1 MISDI
6 PSHLHMLQ
14 HVHRSANFSFHR
26 YSFLLLNFFLCCHC
40 RKSFFNTE
48 NVLIL
53 GQHYHMMCLESK
65 ASILNNTFSFK
76 NLKLQMCYSSTRLTH
91 FVQSFSVSNISCGQT
106 HSPGAA
112 LQEKLSKYS
121 ERFMQQ
127 GSINFPVIRYW
138 NFYPGFQ
145 EACCQGHHHME
156 NEIRSN
162 PECWNCFKKHK
173 ISVDMDLSIGM

>member
-26 YSFLLLNFFLCCHC
+26 YSVYIYFYNYILYLYCYC

-76 NLKLQMCYSSTRLTH
+76 NLKLQMCYSFTRLTH

-127 GSINFPVIRYW
+127 GSINFPVIRYSNLLSRFSRSMLSRTPPYGKW
-138 NFYPGFQ
+138 NQ
-145 EACCQGHHHME
+145 
-156 NEIRSN
+156 
-162 PECWNCFKKHK
+162 K
-173 ISVDMDLSIGM
+173 